1 MPPHVDIAHEVKL
14 IPDFGVSADLRSIQP
29 FVDRLGAGEEEEVE
43 MGIERDGVVR
53 AMDERDP
60 AGLEAVVHIVDG
72 QQRLAHWLQGGD
84 CEGYIEPA
92 REIKLFAFRTNEFQF
107 DRIASTEFKDADLQ
121 VGEEV
126 ELLSQRFNGCEVQA
140 LARQI

>member
-29 FVDRLGAGEEEEVE
+29 FVDRRGAGEEEEVE

-72 QQRLAHWLQGGD
+72 QQRLAHVLQRVD
-84 CEGYIEPA
+84 CEGYIEAA
-92 REIKLFAFRTNEFQF
+92 RELKLFAFCQKEV
-107 DRIASTEFKDADLQ
+107 EFK
-121 VGEEV
+121 
-126 ELLSQRFNGCEVQA
+126 RNN
-140 LARQI
+140 